1 MPDGSRDRTALDLL
15 SSCTCQNLRQ
25 ATRVVTQHY
34 EQALEPIGLK
44 ITQLPV
50 LAAAAAMGP
59 IPMSRLAAELVMD
72 RTTLTHNLQ
81 PLERA
86 GLVKVAPGDDRRARM
101 VSATGKGVEALDAAL
116 PLWKR
121 AQSGMVEA
129 LGRFK
134 WGVLMD
140 NLRLT
145 VDAARKTAAD

>member
-1 MPDGSRDRTALDLL
+1 MPDGTGDRTMLELL

-25 ATRVVTQHY
+25 ATRAVTRHY
-34 EQALEPIGLK
+34 EQVLEPIGLK

-59 IPMSRLAAELVMD
+59 LPMSRLAESLVMD
-72 RTTLTHNLQ
+72 RTTLTRNLQ

-86 GLVKVAPGDDRRARM
+86 GLVQVVSGDDRRARM
-101 VSATGKGVEALDAAL
+101 VSATAKGVDVLESAL
-116 PLWKR
+116 PLWKQ

-134 WGVLMD
+134 WSVLME

-145 VDAARKTAAD
+145 VDATRKTATD

>member
-1 MPDGSRDRTALDLL
+1 MPDRSGERTMLELL

-34 EQALEPIGLK
+34 EQVLEPIGLK

-50 LAAAAAMGP
+50 LAAATAMGP
-59 IPMSRLAAELVMD
+59 IPMSQLAEALVMD
-72 RTTLTHNLQ
+72 RTTLTRNLQ

-86 GLVKVAPGDDRRARM
+86 GLVQVAPGDDRRARM
-101 VSATGKGVEALDAAL
+101 VSATPEGLDALEAAL
-116 PLWKR
+116 PLWR
-121 AQSGMVEA
+121 QAQSGMVEA

-140 NLRLT
+140 NLRQT
-145 VDAARKTAAD
+145 VDAARKTAAG